1 MSHRRIDARKASATA
16 VLLLLLVLM
25 LLVGAGLYQRDMLLH
40 QALQLLLRDYGVTV
54 QQVQGMQ
61 LGIHSARI
69 ESLQA
74 VLPGATTPTRIDN
87 LAVEFSLTDLWQGRV
102 RHIEVESADLH
113 PGQST
118 QTTMLPSA
126 EAIASTLALL
136 QRMTGFSVDIASLRI
151 SPWVLE
157 GSFSA
162 DTDPRGFHVR
172 WRAADMLLH
181 WRGNWHDEAFVS
193 SHFIPEDKLTE
204 RGTSPG
210 AYTASLLL
218 QHGEEQILQAEFST
232 HETDGD
238 LLIDGTAQ
246 VSLGA
251 LSKTLQSA
259 GIVGELAA
267 GITGQAELRAQ
278 VTLPAARNAPAQ
290 IALALQPAHGT
301 WTLPTSRLDWDI
313 RALNIAGECPL
324 LDTCRF
330 SHGLA
335 AALRAESAQG
345 LHEVWPDLRWPDRAQ
360 PLELRMDSSGNI
372 AWAGDEWRFD
382 SPSLVVQLPRLQIDD
397 QTLSVQLSLSA
408 LQASGRTAPLR
419 LEYLDTALRLED
431 LQGLTL
437 PYSLPVPALSTTLN
451 WDGAQLHSSGAL
463 QITDALTL
471 PGTLDFD
478 TTTGRGRAQL
488 QVPVIE
494 FDADNARLSTMLQ
507 TTALPGDILAGSFSA
522 QADLDLTRSPA
533 GSLQVSGPI
542 ELLLQELS
550 GFAGDTAISGLSTVW
565 RGRLEGGALRS
576 DDLAPLTI
584 VSLDPGVPLQHLQAS
599 IAIDTG
605 ARVLSIAELSLEAF
619 GGRVTSEGGEFS
631 FDGPAGML
639 ELQLQRIDV
648 ERILALGAYEGV
660 LASGLLSG
668 QLPVRLD
675 ANGITVS
682 AGTLH
687 AESPGGSI
695 RYASAADSGNAAV
708 DFVNTTLSN
717 YRYDVLDASVD
728 YHTDGEL
735 ALAVQMQGVNP
746 DHNPQQRIN
755 LNLNISDNIPSLL
768 RSLQAGRS
776 ITDAIEANLQ
786 AR

>member
-1 MSHRRIDARKASATA
+1 
-16 VLLLLLVLM
+16 V
-25 LLVGAGLYQRDMLLH
+25 
-40 QALQLLLRDYGVTV
+40 
-54 QQVQGMQ
+54 
-61 LGIHSARI
+61 
-69 ESLQA
+69 
-74 VLPGATTPTRIDN
+74 
-87 LAVEFSLTDLWQGRV
+87 
-102 RHIEVESADLH
+102 
-113 PGQST
+113 
-118 QTTMLPSA
+118 
-126 EAIASTLALL
+126 
-136 QRMTGFSVDIASLRI
+136 
-151 SPWVLE
+151 
-157 GSFSA
+157 
-162 DTDPRGFHVR
+162 
-172 WRAADMLLH
+172 LLH
-181 WRGNWHDEAFVS
+181 WRSNWHDKSFVS
-193 SHFIPEDKLTE
+193 SHLIPEKSLAE

-218 QHGEEQILQAEFST
+218 QHGEEQILQAEFFT
-232 HETDGD
+232 HETVGD

-251 LSKTLQSA
+251 LSNTLQSA

-267 GITGQAELRAQ
+267 GISGQAELRAQ

-313 RALNIAGECPL
+313 RALSIEGECPL
-324 LDTCRF
+324 QDTCRF
-330 SHGLA
+330 SHSLA
-335 AALRAESAQG
+335 AALRAESAQA
-345 LHEVWPDLRWPDRAQ
+345 LHEAWPDLRWPDRAQ

-382 SPSLVVQLPRLQIDD
+382 SPSLVVHLPRLHIND
-397 QTLSVQLSLSA
+397 QTLSAQLNLSA

-419 LEYLDTALRLED
+419 LEHLSTALRLED
-431 LQGLTL
+431 LQGLSP

-451 WDGAQLHSSGAL
+451 WDGTQLHSSGTL
-463 QITDALTL
+463 QIADALAL
-471 PGTLDFD
+471 HGTLDFD

-488 QVPVIE
+488 QLPVIE
-494 FDADNARLSTMLQ
+494 FDADNARLSTLLKSA
-507 TTALPGDILAGSFSA
+507 ALPGDILAGSLSA
-522 QADLDLTRSPA
+522 QADLDLSRSPA
-533 GSLQVSGPI
+533 GSLQVYGPI
-542 ELLLQELS
+542 ELLLEELS
-550 GFAGDTAISGLSTVW
+550 GFAGDTAITGLSTEW
-565 RGRLEGGALRS
+565 RGRVEGGALRS
-576 DDLAPLTI
+576 DDPAPLSI
-584 VSLDPGVPLQHLQAS
+584 VSLDPGIPLQHLQAR
-599 IAIDTG
+599 IAMDTG
-605 ARVLSIAELSLEAF
+605 TRVLSIAELSLEAF
-619 GGRVTSEGGEFS
+619 GGHVTSQGGEFS

-639 ELQLQRIDV
+639 ELQLQRINV

-695 RYASAADSGNAAV
+695 RYASAADSGNAAL

-746 DHNPQQRIN
+746 DHNPQQRVN

-776 ITDAIEANLQ
+776 ITDAIEANL
-786 AR
+786 RVR